1 MSLLVTIFLMLV
13 NIGNS
18 ERSNMPDAETMTAM
32 DVWILSCMAFLA
44 AALLEY
50 STLIW
55 LTFSPPAFLE
65 REAFRIAFSNIYRMT
80 HQNGKNLL
88 LTLFRQF
95 RQLVGNYCF

>member
-1 MSLLVTIFLMLV
+1 MPCTFELQKEYFSNELINFTQRMSLLVTIFLMLV

-65 REAFRIAFSNIYRMT
+65 REAF
-80 HQNGKNLL
+80 
-88 LTLFRQF
+88 
-95 RQLVGNYCF
+95 

>member
-1 MSLLVTIFLMLV
+1 MSPKENISDEVINFTQRMSLLVTIFLMLV

-65 REAFRIAFSNIYRMT
+65 REAF
-80 HQNGKNLL
+80 
-88 LTLFRQF
+88 
-95 RQLVGNYCF
+95 

>member
-1 MSLLVTIFLMLV
+1 MISRKKISVHNELINFTQRMSLLVTIFLMLV

-65 REAFRIAFSNIYRMT
+65 REAF
-80 HQNGKNLL
+80 
-88 LTLFRQF
+88 
-95 RQLVGNYCF
+95 

>member
-32 DVWILSCMAFLA
+32 DIWILSCMGFLA

-50 STLIW
+50 SMLIW
-55 LTFSPPAFLE
+55 FTFNPPGFLK
-65 REAFRIAFSNIYRMT
+65 REACLYCTYRDA
-80 HQNGKNLL
+80 QKSGP
-88 LTLFRQF
+88 
-95 RQLVGNYCF
+95 